1 MSERTETGLVVAVS
15 GHRELADREATVVAL
30 EEAIS
35 AIEQTFPRQTY
46 RLLSPLAEG
55 ADRLAAT
62 VVLLR
67 PLWKLWGILPLPVE
81 DYHRS
86 FSSTASRSEF
96 DALLKKTQKTLVL
109 RPPTDRT
116 EAYRKLGIYLVNHCH
131 VLLAVWDGL
140 PARGPGGTA
149 EIVEHA
155 RKRGLPLAL
164 VRLDGGL
171 PETYGP
177 IFERF
182 SPPMLTPRE
191 DPKIDGNDR

>member
-1 MSERTETGLVVAVS
+1 MSGQTETELVVAVS
-15 GHRELADREATVVAL
+15 GHRELADRESVIVAL

-35 AIEQTFPRQTY
+35 AIEQAFPRQTY

-55 ADRLAAT
+55 ADRLAAA

-67 PLWKLWGILPLPVE
+67 PLWKLWAILPLPVE
-81 DYHRS
+81 DYQRS

-96 DALLKKTQKTLVL
+96 DVLLKKTQKTLLL
-109 RPPTDRT
+109 RPPVDRI
-116 EAYRKLGIYLVNHCH
+116 EAYRKLGIYLVDHCH

-149 EIVEHA
+149 EIVGFA

-164 VRLDGGL
+164 IRLNGGL
-171 PETYGP
+171 PETDGP

-182 SPPMLTPRE
+182 PPQMHTPQE
-191 DPKIDGNDR
+191 GPNIDGNDR

>member
-67 PLWKLWGILPLPVE
+67 PLWKLWGILPL
-81 DYHRS
+81 
-86 FSSTASRSEF
+86 
-96 DALLKKTQKTLVL
+96 
-109 RPPTDRT
+109 
-116 EAYRKLGIYLVNHCH
+116 
-131 VLLAVWDGL
+131 
-140 PARGPGGTA
+140 
-149 EIVEHA
+149 
-155 RKRGLPLAL
+155 
-164 VRLDGGL
+164 
-171 PETYGP
+171 
-177 IFERF
+177 
-182 SPPMLTPRE
+182 
-191 DPKIDGNDR
+191 